1 MLSIVLCDLGFSTAV
16 IHQEALAAAFGNGL
30 STSCVVNIG
39 AQVTQVVCVEDG
51 VALPH
56 TALALPY
63 GGDVC
68 PKLYCLTYTTNL
80 SYFG

>member
-1 MLSIVLCDLGFSTAV
+1 M
-16 IHQEALAAAFGNGL
+16 Q
-30 STSCVVNIG
+30 
-39 AQVTQVVCVEDG
+39 DG